1 MAGLTQS
8 GYVARSPKYLDFV
21 WLRYIKVTPF
31 STNSPSSSSILF
43 FHPLSIMPVQSRLA
57 ILPAPTSTDIVPYNS
72 VHNPDILS
80 AILDTSY
87 LTMRLKR
94 HHVHDVSE
102 LHNLYSLDFHLAMG
116 IWYLLKDL
124 SRSIH
129 EAADPSVDP
138 FDTLPTYL
146 NPNRLNEIGM
156 APPRI
161 LMIEGFSQNMLLSAT
176 TWEEVHKL
184 FKMAQSVGLEALEW
198 IGEAK
203 RRCESVGGRH
213 GWHWDDPEA
222 GTLTIH
228 THLPLSESQRQIEYG
243 SYSTLTG
250 DSPTNDIPPSD
261 ASKAVILHP
270 RLSNWAADHPEYN
283 PFTSLDPIPGPPV
296 YQQTTPSLEELL
308 TKLEISKE

>member
-8 GYVARSPKYLDFV
+8 GYGARSQKTLVFV
-21 WLRYIKVTPF
+21 WLRHINVTAF
-31 STNSPSSSSILF
+31 STNSPSSSTLLF
-43 FHPLSIMPVQSRLA
+43 IHPLSIMPVQSRLA
-57 ILPAPTSTDIVPYNS
+57 IPPAPTSTDIVPYNT

-94 HHVHDVSE
+94 HHIHDVSE
-102 LHNLYSLDFHLAMG
+102 LHNLYLLDFHLAMG

-161 LMIEGFSQNMLLSAT
+161 LMIEG
-176 TWEEVHKL
+176 
-184 FKMAQSVGLEALEW
+184 
-198 IGEAK
+198 
-203 RRCESVGGRH
+203 
-213 GWHWDDPEA
+213 
-222 GTLTIH
+222 
-228 THLPLSESQRQIEYG
+228 
-243 SYSTLTG
+243 
-250 DSPTNDIPPSD
+250 
-261 ASKAVILHP
+261 
-270 RLSNWAADHPEYN
+270 
-283 PFTSLDPIPGPPV
+283 
-296 YQQTTPSLEELL
+296 
-308 TKLEISKE
+308 